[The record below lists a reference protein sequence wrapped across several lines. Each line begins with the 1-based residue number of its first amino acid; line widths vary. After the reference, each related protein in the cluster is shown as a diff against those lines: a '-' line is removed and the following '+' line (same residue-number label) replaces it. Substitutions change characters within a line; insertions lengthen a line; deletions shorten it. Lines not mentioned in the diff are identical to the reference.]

1 MTDLPSDRGRLAT
14 QVAVLEER
22 MKAIQAEYETGQ
34 ERLQR
39 VVADLRADLARRDAE
54 AARRDAE
61 AARRAKADFRSNV
74 LLVGI
79 AVAFGGLVAGL
90 AGHLIDLLSR
100 LPG

>member
-14 QVAVLEER
+14 QVAVLEEG

-54 AARRDAE
+54 AARR
-61 AARRAKADFRSNV
+61 AKADFRSNV

-79 AVAFGGLVAGL
+79 AMAFGGLVAGL
-90 AGHLIDLLSR
+90 VGRLIDLLSR